1 MHYGLALPLSG
12 IDGSIERLVD
22 YACAAEA
29 AGWDGVF
36 LEDYL
41 VYWEGTQVTFDP
53 WLALT
58 AIAMRTSR
66 IRLGITVVPLP
77 VRQPWKV
84 AREAVTLDHLSQGRL
99 ILGCGLGDLQDSYFG
114 ENSDLKQRG
123 AMLDEGLT
131 VLAGLLSGEPFSY
144 QGTYYQVRPLTFRP
158 APLQQPRIPI
168 WIGGFWPRR
177 APARRAARWD
187 GFCPAKLS
195 TNGEFEPFTP
205 AEIAAIRSF
214 LLTERA
220 SLDGF
225 DLVAGGIS
233 PHDPLQARTQAQ
245 QFTEAGATWWIEF
258 VQLASSNAQELL
270 QHIQQGPPA

>member
-12 IDGSIERLVD
+12 INGSIERLVD

-41 VYWEGTQVTFDP
+41 VYWERAQVTFDP
-53 WLALT
+53 WLVLT
-58 AIAMRTSR
+58 AIAMHTSR

-131 VLAGLLSGEPFSY
+131 VLAGLLSGQPFSY

-158 APLQQPRIPI
+158 APFQQPHIPI

-187 GFCPAKLS
+187 GFCPAKLAGD
-195 TNGEFEPFTP
+195 GEDGLLTP
-205 AEIAAIRSF
+205 GDVTAIRRF
-214 LLTERA
+214 LLAERG
-220 SLDGF
+220 SLEGF
-225 DLVAGGIS
+225 DLVVGGSS
-233 PHDPLQARTQAQ
+233 PQNPVAARRQVLQFA
-245 QFTEAGATWWIEF
+245 EAGATWWVEF
-258 VQLASSNAQELL
+258 ILPSAKEAAETL
-270 QHIQQGPPA
+270 HRIQQGPPR